1 MTAEQKKLLLL
12 IGLGIIGALAL
23 SAGGYLGVEYW
34 LDSENAKKWAPALAA
49 AESQYGIPSGLLSR
63 IAYQESSF
71 QTNVI
76 NGTTPSSAG
85 ALGMMQL
92 EPEFFSSVQVPVPFT
107 DADTQAQITQA
118 AQLLSS
124 DYAEFGN
131 WADAVAAYNA
141 GAGTVSQY
149 LSGQLASLPTETQN
163 YVAAISADIP
173 AIGTMTAPAGAES
186 AGTTGTTGTTGS
198 TVGS

>member
-1 MTAEQKKLLLL
+1 VTEKQKRLLFL

-34 LDSENAKKWAPALAA
+34 LSSENAKKWAPALAS

-71 QTNVI
+71 ETNVI

-92 EPEFFSSVQVPVPFT
+92 EPEYFSSVQVPTPFT
-107 DADTQAQITQA
+107 DSDTQAQILQA

-149 LSGQLASLPTETQN
+149 LSGQLASLPPETQN
-163 YVAAISADIP
+163 YVAAISADVP
-173 AIGTMTAPAGAES
+173 AIGQMTAQAGSSPAG
-186 AGTTGTTGTTGS
+186 GTGSTGNTGS
-198 TVGS
+198 TVA